1 MVGGFGSL
9 NSNGYHRSM
18 HGHDNQLNMFNGGHP
33 KGGMGGYHIMER
45 ISGYPKGGIMGGY
58 SLDAMGGYH
67 KGGMEGYHK
76 GVMGGHQIDGMVGHP
91 KGGMGG
97 YHKGGMGGYHK
108 GSMGGHHKGGMGG
121 YHKGGVGGYH
131 KGSMEEYG
139 SYLKAM
145 MYSGLYPGFDRMNGF
160 SSGHVM
166 DFHGNRGYSKLGNG
180 RFGVIGGAVGIKGFR
195 SPFVPKRGN

>member
-1 MVGGFGSL
+1 
-9 NSNGYHRSM
+9 M

-76 GVMGGHQIDGMVGHP
+76 GVMGGH
-91 KGGMGG
+91 
-97 YHKGGMGGYHK
+97 HKGGMGGYHK
-108 GSMGGHHKGGMGG
+108 GSMGG

-180 RFGVIGGAVGIKGFR
+180 RFGVIGGADGI
-195 SPFVPKRGN
+195 

>member
-1 MVGGFGSL
+1 MFGGFGSL

-18 HGHDNQLNMFNGGHP
+18 HGHDNQLNMFNGGYP
-33 KGGMGGYHIMER
+33 KGEMGGYHNMER

-67 KGGMEGYHK
+67 KGGM
-76 GVMGGHQIDGMVGHP
+76 GGHQIDGMVGHP

-97 YHKGGMGGYHK
+97 YHKGG
-108 GSMGGHHKGGMGG
+108 MGGHHKGGMGG

-145 MYSGLYPGFDRMNGF
+145 MYSGLYPGIDRMNGF

-166 DFHGNRGYSKLGNG
+166 DFHGNRGYSKFGNG
-180 RFGVIGGAVGIKGFR
+180 RFGVIGGADGIKGFR
-195 SPFVPKRGN
+195 SPSVPKRGN

>member
-1 MVGGFGSL
+1 MFGGFGSL

-18 HGHDNQLNMFNGGHP
+18 HGHDNQLNMFNGGYP
-33 KGGMGGYHIMER
+33 KGEMGGYHNMER
-45 ISGYPKGGIMGGY
+45 ISGYLKGGIMGGY

-67 KGGMEGYHK
+67 KGG
-76 GVMGGHQIDGMVGHP
+76 
-91 KGGMGG
+91 
-97 YHKGGMGGYHK
+97 
-108 GSMGGHHKGGMGG
+108 MGGHHKGGMGG

-145 MYSGLYPGFDRMNGF
+145 MYSGLYPGIDRMNGF

-166 DFHGNRGYSKLGNG
+166 DFHGNRGYSKFGNG
-180 RFGVIGGAVGIKGFR
+180 RFGVIGGADGIKGFR
-195 SPFVPKRGN
+195 SPSVPKRGN